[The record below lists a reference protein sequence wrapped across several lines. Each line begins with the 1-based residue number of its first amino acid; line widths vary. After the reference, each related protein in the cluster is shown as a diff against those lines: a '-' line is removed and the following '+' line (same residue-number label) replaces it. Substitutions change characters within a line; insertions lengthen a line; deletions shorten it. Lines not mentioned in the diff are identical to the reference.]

1 MTDEAMKSLNEMQID
16 CNNLYREESYSD
28 LKVGTIRVLIP
39 VKADGTPDA
48 SRETVFSG
56 ETQLL
61 TQMGMVPVHCRIE
74 AKSLD
79 EAIQGFPRAVS
90 EAVERMIEEAREY
103 QRKEASRIVVP
114 GRDFESKVK
123 LR

>member
-1 MTDEAMKSLNEMQID
+1 MSDEAMKSLGDMQLD
-16 CNNLYREESYSD
+16 RNNLYREESYTD
-28 LKVGTIRVLIP
+28 LKVGTIRVMRP
-39 VKADGTPDA
+39 VKTDGSPDLT
-48 SRETVFSG
+48 REIMFSG

-74 AKSLD
+74 AKTLEESLD
-79 EAIQGFPRAVS
+79 AFPKAVS
-90 EAVERMIEEAREY
+90 EAVERMVEEAREY

-114 GRDFESKVK
+114 GRDFDSKVK

>member
-1 MTDEAMKSLNEMQID
+1 MSDEAMKSLNEMQVD
-16 CNNLYREESYSD
+16 RNNLYREESYSD

-39 VKADGTPDA
+39 VQADGSPDPA
-48 SRETVFSG
+48 RETVFSG

-61 TQMGMVPVHCRIE
+61 TQMGMVPVNCRIE
-74 AKSLD
+74 AKTLVD
-79 EAIQGFPRAVS
+79 AIDGFPKAVS

-103 QRKEASRIVVP
+103 QRREASRIVVP
-114 GRDFESKVK
+114 GRDIESKIK

>member
-1 MTDEAMKSLNEMQID
+1 MTDEAMKSLNEMQVD
-16 CNNLYREESYSD
+16 RNNLYREESYSD

-39 VKADGTPDA
+39 VKVDGAPDP

-61 TQMGMVPVHCRIE
+61 TQMGMVPVNCRIE
-74 AKSLD
+74 AKSLA
-79 EAIQGFPRAVS
+79 EAIDGFPRAVS

>member
-1 MTDEAMKSLNEMQID
+1 MSDEATKSLHEMQVD
-16 CNNLYREESYSD
+16 RNNLYREESYTD

-39 VKADGTPDA
+39 VKVDGSADA
-48 SRETVFSG
+48 ARETVFSG

-61 TQMGMVPVHCRIE
+61 TQMGMVPVQCRIP
-74 AKSLD
+74 AKTLE
-79 EAIQGFPRAVS
+79 EAIDGFPQAVS

-103 QRKEASRIVVP
+103 QRREASRIVVP
-114 GRDFESKVK
+114 GRDMENKIK